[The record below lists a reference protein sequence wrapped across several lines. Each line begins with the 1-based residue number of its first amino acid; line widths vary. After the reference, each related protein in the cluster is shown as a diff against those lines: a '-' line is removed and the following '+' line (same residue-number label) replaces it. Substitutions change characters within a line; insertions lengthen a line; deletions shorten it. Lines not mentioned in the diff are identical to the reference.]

1 MDTGDKV
8 LAFMLILIVVLFF
21 GALILAGIDTYNSNV
36 QECML
41 DGKALSVEAKYHDGV
56 CQFATESGI
65 WLDELDYL
73 MLTATDC
80 K

>member
-1 MDTGDKV
+1 MDTGEKV
-8 LAFMLILIVVLFF
+8 VAFILILLVVAFF
-21 GALILAGIDTYNSNV
+21 GGLILSGVDTYNSNV

-56 CQFATESGI
+56 CQFATEQGI

>member
-1 MDTGDKV
+1 MDTGEKV
-8 LAFMLILIVVLFF
+8 MASLMLLLVVLFF
-21 GALILAGIDTYNSNV
+21 GGLIWGGTDTYNSNV